1 VVREESLLC
10 HFGSFSSVV
19 REIFEVYD
27 SWKLEMSGSF
37 CVLMG
42 TRDKASIYFLV
53 EISRRNSCYELC

>member
-42 TRDKASIYFLV
+42 TRDKARVYSFLG
-53 EISRRNSCYELC
+53 IS